1 MPTVSK
7 KSSYLRGF
15 RDGLPFIL
23 VVVPFAV
30 LFGVTGAEAGLS
42 IAQVMGF
49 SVLVIAGASQFAAVQ
64 LMVEEAPTVIVLG
77 TALAVNLRMAMYSAA
92 ISVHFRGL
100 PLWKRA
106 LSAYFLIDQSYTTA
120 AVEFERRPNES
131 ATSKY
136 TYFVGVVSPIFV
148 LWYIATYVGA
158 YAGARIPPE
167 FALDFAVPI
176 TFLAMVA
183 PLLRTLAHIAS
194 AITSIVLTLAFSAM
208 PFGTGLL
215 LAALIALLVG
225 AQVEIWAARRGAR
238 GAA

>member
-1 MPTVSK
+1 MPDTHE

-23 VVVPFAV
+23 VVVPFSL
-30 LFGVTGAEAGLS
+30 LFGVTGTEAGLS

-64 LMVEEAPTVIVLG
+64 LMVEEAPTVIILG

-92 ISVHFRGL
+92 LSPHFRGL

-106 LSAYFLIDQSYTTA
+106 LSAYLLVDQSYA
-120 AVEFERRPNES
+120 MSAQEFEENPNL
-131 ATSKY
+131 SKAAKFK
-136 TYFVGVVSPIFV
+136 YFAGVVSPIFV
-148 LWYIATYVGA
+148 LWYIASYAGA

-167 FALDFAVPI
+167 FALDFALPI

-183 PLLRTLAHIAS
+183 PLLKTLAHVAS
-194 AITSIVLTLAFSAM
+194 AITSIVLTLAFSGM

-215 LAALIALLVG
+215 VAAVIALIVG
-225 AQVEIWAARRGAR
+225 AQVEILMARRAKR
-238 GAA
+238 GTP